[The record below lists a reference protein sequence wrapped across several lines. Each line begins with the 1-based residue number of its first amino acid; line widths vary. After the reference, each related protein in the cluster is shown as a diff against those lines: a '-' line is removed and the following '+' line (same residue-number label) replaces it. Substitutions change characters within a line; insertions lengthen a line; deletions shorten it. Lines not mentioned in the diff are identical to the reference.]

1 MNFGCSKEEEEVPET
16 AIQKKTRRGGYEC
29 WCGFVLLHDG
39 MVLYIGQAMVG
50 RSKKRSIRVS
60 TQTTIWDFFFYNL

>member
-16 AIQKKTRRGGYEC
+16 AIQKKTRRGEYEC

-50 RSKKRSIRVS
+50 RSKKRSILLLRS
-60 TQTTIWDFFFYNL
+60 LFQFQGARAS